1 MQGVLIDK
9 MHKTLDH
16 LQWRRNVFKDDGDK
30 SSYVI
35 KLLGT
40 PFKNRIFSRQKRTL

>member
-16 LQWRRNVFKDDGDK
+16 LISNFCLEVL
-30 SSYVI
+30 I
-35 KLLGT
+35 KNLQCQNYKLA
-40 PFKNRIFSRQKRTL
+40 IAISESLH